1 MRRILI
7 IAVIALLA
15 ACSQKPGNKTLKQ
28 LSSNRDSLQT
38 VKFAVEKQ
46 LNTIDAKIEAL
57 DSTVNPDDKK
67 IIKKIAQQKNKIV
80 SIEAKIRE
88 LENQMTAREQKTL
101 VPVSVKEIKP
111 ENFNHYI
118 ITYGEVKA
126 KKYAMISPEMN
137 GRIEKIHVSEGEYV
151 QKGQLLVSLNT
162 ESIEKQINGVK
173 SSLELAVKRFQ
184 KLDTLWKQNIGSE
197 IEYLSAKNNKES
209 LESQLESLRAQKR
222 MSQISAP
229 FNGIVNKIIPKE
241 GELASPTMP
250 VIEFVNLGRLTIKAD
265 VSETY
270 IGKIN
275 KGQMVALTFS
285 ALPDLSIKTP
295 VIRVSKVINA
305 ASRTFEI
312 EMEIDNPEEK
322 IKPNIVSTIKIN
334 DFSSD
339 SAFVVPSLAVRK
351 DVSGQYVYTV
361 EQKDNKN
368 IVTKKYVTTGLS
380 YEEKTMIPEG
390 LQKGENV
397 VVKGYHLVSSGVEV
411 NLVKPSEK
419 E

>member
-1 MRRILI
+1 MRRTLI

-15 ACSQKPGNKTLKQ
+15 ACSQKTGNKTLDDLQSK
-28 LSSNRDSLQT
+28 RDSLQT
-38 VKFAVEKQ
+38 LEFDIEKQ

>member
-1 MRRILI
+1 MRRTLI

-15 ACSQKPGNKTLKQ
+15 ACSQKTGNKTLDDLQSK
-28 LSSNRDSLQT
+28 RDSLQT
-38 VKFAVEKQ
+38 LEFDIEKQ

-209 LESQLESLRAQKR
+209 LESQLASLRAQKR

>member
-88 LENQMTAREQKTL
+88 LENQMTAREQNTL

-111 ENFNHYI
+111 ETFNHYI

-151 QKGQLLVSLNT
+151 TQGQLLVSLNT
-162 ESIEKQINGVK
+162 ESIDKQINGVE

-209 LESQLESLRAQKR
+209 LESQLASLRAQKR

-229 FNGIVNKIIPKE
+229 FNGIVNNIFPKE

-275 KGQMVALTFS
+275 EGQMVTLTFS
-285 ALPDLSIKTP
+285 ALPELNIKTP

-312 EMEIDNPEEK
+312 EMEIENPEEK

-380 YEEKTMIPEG
+380 YEEKTLIPEG
-390 LQKGENV
+390 LQKGEKV

>member
-1 MRRILI
+1 MKRILI

-15 ACSQKPGNKTLKQ
+15 ACSQKKGNKTLDDLQSK
-28 LSSNRDSLQT
+28 RDSLQT
-38 VKFAVEKQ
+38 VKFDIEKR
-46 LNTIDAKIEAL
+46 LNTIDAQIAAL

-67 IIKKIAQQKNKIV
+67 IIKKIAQQKNRIV
-80 SIEAKIRE
+80 SVEAKISK
-88 LENQMTAREQKTL
+88 LENHMTAREQKTL

-111 ENFNHYI
+111 RSFNHYI

-126 KKYAMISPEMN
+126 KKYALISPEMN

-151 QKGQLLVSLNT
+151 EEGQLLVSLNT
-162 ESIEKQINGVK
+162 ESIDKQINGIK
-173 SSLELAVKRFQ
+173 SSLELAVKTFQ

-197 IEYLSAKNNKES
+197 IDYLSAKNNKES
-209 LESQLESLRAQKR
+209 LESQLASLKAQKR

-229 FNGIVNKIIPKE
+229 FNGVVNKIFPKV
-241 GELASPTMP
+241 GELASPSMP
-250 VIEFVNLGRLTIKAD
+250 VIEFVNLGRLTINAD

-275 KGQMVALTFS
+275 KGQMVELTFS
-285 ALPDLSIKTP
+285 ALPEINIKTP
-295 VIRVSKVINA
+295 VRRVSKVINS

-312 EMEIDNPEEK
+312 EMEIDNPGEK
-322 IKPNIVSTIKIN
+322 IKPNIVSTIKLN

-339 SAFVVPSLAVRK
+339 NAFVVPSLAVRK
-351 DVSGQYVYTV
+351 DVSGKYVYTV
-361 EQKDNKN
+361 EQLDNKN

-380 YEEKTMIPEG
+380 YEEKTMITQG
-390 LQKGENV
+390 LQKGEKV
-397 VVKGYHLVSSGVEV
+397 VVKGYHLVSSGVEI
-411 NLVKPSEK
+411 NLVEQKEK

>member
-1 MRRILI
+1 MRRTLI

-15 ACSQKPGNKTLKQ
+15 ACSQKTGNKTLDDLQSK
-28 LSSNRDSLQT
+28 RDSLQT
-38 VKFAVEKQ
+38 LEFDIEKQ

-67 IIKKIAQQKNKIV
+67 IIKKIAKQKNKIV

-275 KGQMVALTFS
+275 EGQMVTLTFS
-285 ALPDLSIKTP
+285 ALPELNIKTP

-312 EMEIDNPEEK
+312 EMEIENPEEK

-339 SAFVVPSLAVRK
+339 SAF
-351 DVSGQYVYTV
+351 
-361 EQKDNKN
+361 
-368 IVTKKYVTTGLS
+368 
-380 YEEKTMIPEG
+380 
-390 LQKGENV
+390 
-397 VVKGYHLVSSGVEV
+397 
-411 NLVKPSEK
+411 
-419 E
+419 